1 LKSQTGSIKNLNY
14 TGKEEVFEI
23 KIRKIKQRDRPWIEK
38 IFKTNWGSDF
48 VITKGEVAH
57 CQELDG
63 FIAEMS
69 GKKEGL
75 ITYRV
80 RGGELEIMSL
90 NSLVKEKGTGT
101 ALINR
106 TIGFAKKT
114 KIKRIW
120 LITTNDNI
128 NAIKFYQRRGFKI
141 VRVYPGAVNLSRRLK
156 PSIPEIGDH
165 GIPISDEIEFEIRL
179 EK

>member
-1 LKSQTGSIKNLNY
+1 MRKV
-14 TGKEEVFEI
+14 VFEI
-23 KIRKIKQRDRPWIEK
+23 KIRKIKQRDRNWIEE

-48 VITKGEVAH
+48 VIAKGEVIH
-57 CQELDG
+57 CCGLDG
-63 FIAEMS
+63 FIAEVA

-80 RGGELEIMSL
+80 KNEHLEIVSL
-90 NSLVKEKGTGT
+90 NSLVKEKGIGT

-106 TIGFAKKT
+106 IIGFAKKNEV
-114 KIKRIW
+114 KRIW
-120 LITTNDNI
+120 LITTNDNV
-128 NAIKFYQRRGFKI
+128 NAIKFYQKRGFKI
-141 VRVYPGAVNLSRRLK
+141 IGVYPGAVNISRRLK

-165 GIPISDEIEFEIRL
+165 GIPISDEIEFEMRL